1 MSEETKENQLTT
13 EQKTSQKQDLSYD
26 VSKEYWA
33 KQPPTVN
40 GYLFDLFL
48 YQP

>member
-1 MSEETKENQLTT
+1 MSEETKENQVKS
-13 EQKTSQKQDLSYD
+13 EQKANPKETLSYD

-40 GYLFDLFL
+40 G
-48 YQP
+48 